1 MVESMLKRQAGV
13 TPKEGVQ
20 LLGADLPSFEYRR
33 RITLH
38 IGKSSAGSGPTLGFF
53 REGSTDVVDLSVC
66 MLAAPKINCALQQIR
81 GLLPIIEDAISSI
94 TVEEHEGEIFI
105 AARLG
110 EDALERIDHEE
121 SPALS
126 ALGEEFD
133 NLSILDRETIL
144 YSQYRRTPEAVTQ
157 RTFPAGKFSQVNT
170 EGNSVLVDKVVKLVA
185 FPEVTDLY
193 AGAGNFSLPLAEA
206 GKFVDAVELDPELVA
221 LGERLA
227 FSNRI
232 AAGRITFTQST
243 CEQYVKR
250 NALRASVLLDPP
262 RTGADAVAKVV
273 DPKITK
279 QIVYVSCGLPT
290 LCRDAK
296 TLAARGFSLKHTW
309 VVDMFAQT
317 HHVETISVFEA

>member
-1 MVESMLKRQAGV
+1 M
-13 TPKEGVQ
+13 
-20 LLGADLPSFEYRR
+20 
-33 RITLH
+33 
-38 IGKSSAGSGPTLGFF
+38 
-53 REGSTDVVDLSVC
+53 
-66 MLAAPKINCALQQIR
+66 
-81 GLLPIIEDAISSI
+81 
-94 TVEEHEGEIFI
+94 
-105 AARLG
+105 
-110 EDALERIDHEE
+110 
-121 SPALS
+121 
-126 ALGEEFD
+126 
-133 NLSILDRETIL
+133 
-144 YSQYRRTPEAVTQ
+144 
-157 RTFPAGKFSQVNT
+157 
-170 EGNSVLVDKVVKLVA
+170 KLVA

-250 NALRASVLLDPP
+250 NALESLGYYFNPP

-296 TLAARGFSLKHTW
+296 TLAAREL
-309 VVDMFAQT
+309 A
-317 HHVETISVFEA
+317 